1 MNSKTQFRTDYGT
14 TSVSALSKASV
25 KTEAAQFELTYK
37 LGLFGLWCKEKG
49 KAVSDEFAALAK
61 AAGFPA
67 HRIASLQSQVS
78 YGVRLVKSGATFE
91 EFEQFTANITPD
103 AKGNVK
109 LTTEKGVQVRGGVES
124 FSAYKT
130 RDIEGGKVAK
140 MKEASS
146 GKVLD
151 KEKAVDAAESEA
163 QKKGAAPAPDYA
175 TQVKGNGVERVTI
188 TAPVVMTATAKANLR
203 EAIEAHC
210 KASDISLES
219 VFPELAK
226 VNA

>member
-14 TSVSALSKASV
+14 TSVSAISKASG
-25 KTEAAQFELTYK
+25 KSEAAQFELTYK
-37 LGLFGLWCKEKG
+37 LGLFGLWCKEKS
-49 KAVSDEFAALAK
+49 KTVTDEFAALAK
-61 AAGFPA
+61 AAEFPA

-78 YGVRLVKSGATFE
+78 YGMRLVKSGATFE

-109 LTTEKGVQVRGGVES
+109 LTTEKGVQVKGGVES

-151 KEKAVDAAESEA
+151 KDKAVDAAEAEA
-163 QKKGAAPAPDYA
+163 QKKGPAPRP
-175 TQVKGNGVERVTI
+175 TNVTTTKGKGAELVSIV
-188 TAPVVMTATAKANLR
+188 APMTMTATAKANLR

-219 VFPELAK
+219 LFPELAK

>member
-1 MNSKTQFRTDYGT
+1 M
-14 TSVSALSKASV
+14 
-25 KTEAAQFELTYK
+25 
-37 LGLFGLWCKEKG
+37 
-49 KAVSDEFAALAK
+49 
-61 AAGFPA
+61 
-67 HRIASLQSQVS
+67 
-78 YGVRLVKSGATFE
+78 RLVKSGATFE

-109 LTTEKGVQVRGGVES
+109 LTTEKGVQVKGGVES

-151 KEKAVDAAESEA
+151 KEKAASMAESEA
-163 QKKGAAPAPDYA
+163 QKKGAAPAPEYA
-175 TQVKGNGVERVTI
+175 TQVKGKGAERVTI

-203 EAIEAHC
+203 EAIEAHF